1 MHFLVSNYIPML
13 FACKQHPT
21 ITDGPKQLFNQ
32 VKLLKV
38 LKEPVLNIVQE
49 NIGQNSYR
57 AHPEVL
63 LLSMLADKNAEIRS
77 NAIEKILHLRGDNDQ
92 GDDQLRLY

>member
-1 MHFLVSNYIPML
+1 MHFLVSNYIPMW
-13 FACKQHPT
+13 FACKQHPK

-38 LKEPVLNIVQE
+38 LKEPVLNIVKE
-49 NIGQNSYR
+49 NMAQNSYW

-92 GDDQLRLY
+92 GDDQPRLY